1 MARGATKLVASISRS
16 PASAR
21 RPMNRALVAVGI
33 GVASFWRPSRG
44 PTS

>member
-1 MARGATKLVASISRS
+1 MALGATKLVASISRR
-16 PASAR
+16 PASASSA
-21 RPMNRALVAVGI
+21 MKRALVAVGI